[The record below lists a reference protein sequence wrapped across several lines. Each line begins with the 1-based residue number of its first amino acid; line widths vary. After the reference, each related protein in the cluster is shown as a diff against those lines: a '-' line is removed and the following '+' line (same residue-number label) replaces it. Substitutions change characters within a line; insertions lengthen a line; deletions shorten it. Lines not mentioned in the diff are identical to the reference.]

1 MLSAFQT
8 VEIHTLI
15 VVGFTIRIL
24 LRDGMLPSSR
34 MAWFM
39 VIATVPFLGAAL
51 YFLFGEVDLGQRA
64 RRRHREIL
72 ARLRAF
78 APPEVFATKGADAL
92 PSRHL
97 RQAFAYA
104 ASINGF
110 HPTAG
115 NKARLMPDDRTARNS
130 LIEDIDAARD
140 TVHIL
145 YYIWLNDDTGTRT
158 AQAVIRAAKRGVT
171 CRVMVDGLGSR
182 AFTQSQ
188 LWAEMAEA
196 GVDLA
201 IALSLSR
208 PIRTLL
214 TSRID
219 LRNHRKI
226 TVIDGR
232 VGYCGSQNCAD
243 PEFRVK
249 ARFAPW
255 VDIMVRVQGPVV
267 AQMQLLFASDWLK
280 EHNTPI
286 EAFCFHTDPIAGGFV
301 ASAVG
306 DGPTERP
313 RASPQMF
320 CTLIETANRELLITT
335 PYFVPDPTVIEALC
349 AAAYRG
355 VNVSLILPKHNDSW
369 IVAAASR
376 SYYHKLLQA
385 GAVIWEYRKGLLHS
399 KTLTIDEQAVFFGS
413 SNLDMRSFDLNY
425 ENDMLVEDPALT
437 GAIRARQM
445 EYIADSDRVTL
456 DDIAQWLPAR
466 RMWHN
471 AIATI
476 GPVL

>member
-1 MLSAFQT
+1 MLSAL
-8 VEIHTLI
+8 HTLELHTAI
-15 VVGFTIRIL
+15 VVAFTIRIL

-39 VIATVPFLGAAL
+39 VIATVPFVGGAL
-51 YFLFGEVDLGQRA
+51 YFLFGEVDLGHRA
-64 RRRHREIL
+64 KRRHHEIV

-78 APPEVFATKGADAL
+78 APAEVFAPKGADAL
-92 PSRHL
+92 PTRHL
-97 RQAFAYA
+97 RNAFGYA
-104 ASINGF
+104 ASINDF
-110 HPTAG
+110 HPTRG
-115 NKARLMPDDRTARNS
+115 NQGELMPDDRTARER
-130 LIEDIDAARD
+130 LIKDIDAACE

-145 YYIWLNDDTGTRT
+145 YYIWLDDETGTRT
-158 AQAVIRAAKRGVT
+158 AQAVIRASKRGVK
-171 CRVMVDGLGSR
+171 CRIMVDGLGSR
-182 AFTQSQ
+182 AFTHSD
-188 LWAEMAEA
+188 LWTQMGAA
-196 GVDLA
+196 GVELA
-201 IALSLSR
+201 IALSISK

-232 VGYCGSQNCAD
+232 IGYCGSQNCAD
-243 PEFRVK
+243 PAFLVK

-255 VDIMVRVQGPVV
+255 VDILVRLQGPVV
-267 AQMQLLFASDWLK
+267 AQMQLLFASDWLE
-280 EHNTPI
+280 EHDAPLADFPFITTPL
-286 EAFCFHTDPIAGGFV
+286 AQGFV
-301 ASAVG
+301 ASAIG

-320 CTLIETANRELLITT
+320 CALIDTADRELIVTT

-355 VNVSLILPKHNDSW
+355 VKVALIVPKHNDSW

-376 SYYHKLLQA
+376 SYYRLLLQA

-425 ENDMLVEDPALT
+425 ENDVLVEDPDLT
-437 GAIRARQM
+437 AAIRARQL
-445 EYIADSDRVTL
+445 EYISDSDQITL
-456 DDIAQWLPAR
+456 DDIARWHPAR